1 MFSGGKAGCGPP
13 ILVNDNGTRK
23 GDGGFE
29 PPQIF
34 GPVMNL
40 SPIRSTPRKMPQNAA
55 KGRKMPQNTTEH
67 RRMPQISEEHHKM
80 PQNTAECHKT
90 LQLIAN
96 LPRHK
101 KINVPQILF
110 NSFTAKGTYMHP
122 FF

>member
-1 MFSGGKAGCGPP
+1 
-13 ILVNDNGTRK
+13 
-23 GDGGFE
+23 
-29 PPQIF
+29 
-34 GPVMNL
+34 
-40 SPIRSTPRKMPQNAA
+40 MPQKAA
-55 KGRKMPQNTTEH
+55 KCRRTPQNTAEH